1 VFILKTYK
9 EDLLEKNSL
18 FRELLEYIDS
28 RREIIEQ
35 RIREELSEYE
45 EEIKEVAKYI
55 VHGGKRLRGVLALL
69 MAEALGGSVEKSL
82 NAAIAIEMVHSASLA
97 LDDIIDGDLFRRG
110 KPSSWVKYGI
120 SHTVLVS
127 NFLIPKAQL
136 LIKIY
141 GFEALINVISAWL
154 QTTIGEILDAFGE
167 TMPLSSQYEK
177 IIDLKTGSVFKM
189 ATYLGSKSANADEEA
204 IKVASEY
211 GRYLGLLY
219 QIVDDLTDVLSGD
232 PKKLESK
239 SIKLYLEWL
248 GARDMKNIEEVSEKS
263 SEKIIEYI
271 NLTISKASLL
281 PESRYKKLLILFPIF
296 VTYAL
301 LKEIGSLGLNYFYNR
316 LYPKILPIIQI
327 A

>member
-1 VFILKTYK
+1 VFILKAFT
-9 EDLLEKNSL
+9 EDLLDKNSL
-18 FRELLEYIDS
+18 FKELIEYIDS
-28 RREIIEQ
+28 RKEIIEQ
-35 RIREELSEYE
+35 KIREELSEYE
-45 EEIKEVAKYI
+45 EEVKEVARYI
-55 VHGGKRLRGVLALL
+55 IHGGKRLRGVLTLL
-69 MAEALGGSVEKSL
+69 VAETLGGSVEKSL

-141 GFEALINVISAWL
+141 GFEALVNVISAWL
-154 QTTIGEILDAFGE
+154 QTTVGEILDAFGDSI
-167 TMPLSSQYEK
+167 PLSSQYEK

-189 ATYLGSKSANADEEA
+189 ATYLGSKSANADEE
-204 IKVASEY
+204 ITKIASEY
-211 GRYLGLLY
+211 GRYLGVLY
-219 QIVDDLTDVLSGD
+219 QIVDDLTDILSGD

-248 GARDMKNIEEVSEKS
+248 GARDVKNLDEILEKS
-263 SEKIIEYI
+263 SKKIIEYVDLII
-271 NLTISKASLL
+271 NKASLF

-296 VTYAL
+296 LTYAL
-301 LKEIGSLGLNYFYNR
+301 LKESGSLGLDYFYSR
-316 LYPKILPIIQI
+316 IYPKISFIIQ
-327 A
+327 